1 KALAAFFTM
10 DADHT
15 DQTGRTLKGRD
26 AIERAFTSLFSENKG
41 LKLSVESESL
51 RFVTPDVAIE
61 DGTTAL
67 IPADGGPPSR
77 TRYTIVHVKKDGQ
90 WFLSRVRN
98 APFTPPSNAEHL
110 SGLEWAI
117 GDWAGETG
125 SGERERLSFAWG
137 ENQSFV
143 IGAFSTTARNVSVGS
158 AKQWIGWDPLAKRV
172 RSWIFDTTGAF
183 GEGSWTA
190 DGKKW
195 VITTTMV
202 LPDGK
207 KAAAT

>member
-1 KALAAFFTM
+1 MRARLLWCLAVPAVLFGLTALPGLAEQDKGNSKDGAAIQKNAEAFIEAFHKRDAKALAAFFTM

-61 DGTTAL
+61 DGTTAR

-77 TRYTIVHVKKDGQ
+77 ARYTIVHVKKDGQ

-125 SGERERLSFAWG
+125 SGEVERLSFAWG
-137 ENQSFV
+137 
-143 IGAFSTTARNVSVGS
+143 
-158 AKQWIGWDPLAKRV
+158 RV
-172 RSWIFDTTGAF
+172 QCLG
-183 GEGSWTA
+183 
-190 DGKKW
+190 
-195 VITTTMV
+195 
-202 LPDGK
+202 
-207 KAAAT
+207 